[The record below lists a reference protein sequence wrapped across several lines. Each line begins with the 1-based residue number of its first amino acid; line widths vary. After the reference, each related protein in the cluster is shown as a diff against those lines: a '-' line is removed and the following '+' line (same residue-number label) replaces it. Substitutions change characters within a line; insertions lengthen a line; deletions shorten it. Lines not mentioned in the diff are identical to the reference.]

1 MRRSPCD
8 GGKIVAVGKSAE
20 IAKNYAGKKT
30 VDGRNTVATPGF
42 VDCHLHSSFQLSRG
56 LADEAN
62 AQSFLFDRMYPYEA
76 ALDADD
82 VRVSATLAATELL
95 KHGVTCFIDPGNYH
109 PESSVEGVMSTGIR
123 MIVSRSSFDLTKSV
137 LGLLP
142 ERMIENTATALER
155 AEAVLEKY
163 AKSGNPRLGAS
174 ASFRGLNNASDE
186 LIVGLDKLAKKYGT
200 LLQTHAC
207 FSYSTHDSS
216 IARGGLAEIERLEKL
231 GVLDERML
239 VVHSGWLEPQEVA
252 MLAKRKPSLVCAPSS
267 SLHNG
272 YGNFVVGKLPELMAL
287 GVNVAIGS
295 DHASS
300 GIVDMTQEVRLACCC
315 YKEMRLN
322 PRVMPP
328 ETGVEMA
335 TINGAKAALMADR
348 IGSIEV
354 GKEADVVLFD
364 TRRPEWQPLINPVAN
379 LVYSATGD
387 SVRDVFVAGEQVV
400 ADGSADQDR
409 REQALRGHS
418 RGGDALLQAPQGR
431 PDGAVEMAGDV
442 MDAPDETEAEAPA
455 VIDGLEFPFADYPA
469 PGTATEVADGIFWI
483 STPVPFVGLKQVNL
497 WLLRDGDGWTMIDCS
512 YGSTRAAR
520 ADRSGLGQGA
530 RRPADHAAD
539 RHAFPSGPRRR
550 LRLDR
555 REVGPAPAHVAGR
568 MADRQPRGAQP
579 QHRPSCSRAA
589 PSIGATG
596 STRRACSASSRA
608 SCSTATA

>member
-1 MRRSPCD
+1 VQSVDLVISDISWLITVDPGRRIIRDAAIAVD
-8 GGKIVAVGKSAE
+8 GGKIVAVGKAAD
-20 IAKNYAGKKT
+20 IAKSHTGRKS
-30 VDGRNTVATPGF
+30 VSGRNTVATPGY

-56 LADEAN
+56 LADESN

-95 KHGVTCFIDPGNYH
+95 KHGVTCFVDPGNYH
-109 PESSVEGVMSTGIR
+109 PEASVEGVMSTGIR
-123 MIVSRSSFDLTKSV
+123 MVVSRSSFDLTKSV

-142 ERMIENTATALER
+142 ERMIENTATALTR

-163 AKSGNPRLGAS
+163 GKTGDPRLSAS

-186 LIVGLDKLAKKYGT
+186 LITGLHKLSQKYGT

-231 GVLDERML
+231 GVLDDKML

-252 MLAKRKPSLVCAPSS
+252 LLARRKPSLVCAPSS

-300 GIVDMTQEVRLACCC
+300 GIVDMTQETRLACCC

-328 ETGVEMA
+328 EQGLEMA
-335 TINGAKAALMADR
+335 TINGAKAALMDRR

-387 SVRDVFVAGEQVV
+387 SVRDVFVMGEQVV
-400 ADGSADQDR
+400 KDGTLTKIDEGKLYEEIPVAVSRFSKHLKIDQMV
-409 REQALRGHS
+409 QLK
-418 RGGDALLQAPQGR
+418 
-431 PDGAVEMAGDV
+431 
-442 MDAPDETEAEAPA
+442 
-455 VIDGLEFPFADYPA
+455 
-469 PGTATEVADGIFWI
+469 W
-483 STPVPFVGLKQVNL
+483 PV
-497 WLLRDGDGWTMIDCS
+497 S
-512 YGSTRAAR
+512 
-520 ADRSGLGQGA
+520 
-530 RRPADHAAD
+530 
-539 RHAFPSGPRRR
+539 
-550 LRLDR
+550 
-555 REVGPAPAHVAGR
+555 
-568 MADRQPRGAQP
+568 
-579 QHRPSCSRAA
+579 
-589 PSIGATG
+589 
-596 STRRACSASSRA
+596 
-608 SCSTATA
+608 

>member
-1 MRRSPCD
+1 VQTVDLVIADIDWLIAVDSGRRIIRD
-8 GGKIVAVGKSAE
+8 AAIAVQGGKIAAVGKSVE
-20 IAKNYAGKKT
+20 IAKGYTGKKT
-30 VDGRNTVATPGF
+30 VSGRNAVATPGF

-123 MIVSRSSFDLTKSV
+123 MVVSRSSFDLTKSV

-163 AKSGNPRLGAS
+163 SKSGNPRLGAS

-216 IARGGLAEIERLEKL
+216 IARGGLAEIERLDKL
-231 GVLDERML
+231 GVLDEHML

-335 TINGAKAALMADR
+335 TINGARAALMADR

-354 GKEADVVLFD
+354 GKEADIVLFD
-364 TRRPEWQPLINPVAN
+364 TQRPEWQPLINPVAN

-387 SVRDVFVAGEQVV
+387 SVRDVFVAGEHVV
-400 ADGSADQDR
+400 ADGSLTKIDESKLYEDVPIAVMRFSKRLKVDQMV
-409 REQALRGHS
+409 QLR
-418 RGGDALLQAPQGR
+418 
-431 PDGAVEMAGDV
+431 
-442 MDAPDETEAEAPA
+442 
-455 VIDGLEFPFADYPA
+455 
-469 PGTATEVADGIFWI
+469 W
-483 STPVPFVGLKQVNL
+483 PV
-497 WLLRDGDGWTMIDCS
+497 T
-512 YGSTRAAR
+512 
-520 ADRSGLGQGA
+520 
-530 RRPADHAAD
+530 
-539 RHAFPSGPRRR
+539 
-550 LRLDR
+550 
-555 REVGPAPAHVAGR
+555 
-568 MADRQPRGAQP
+568 
-579 QHRPSCSRAA
+579 
-589 PSIGATG
+589 
-596 STRRACSASSRA
+596 
-608 SCSTATA
+608 